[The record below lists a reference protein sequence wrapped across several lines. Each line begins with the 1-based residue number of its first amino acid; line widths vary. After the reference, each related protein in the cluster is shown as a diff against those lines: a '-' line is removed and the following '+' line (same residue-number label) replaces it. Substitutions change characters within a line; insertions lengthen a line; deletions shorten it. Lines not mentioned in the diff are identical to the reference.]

1 MWNRRKEEEIVPKPA
16 SAPPRPSEL
25 AKEGIPM
32 STLPSRASEPALDV
46 PRGSSAVIGK
56 SVIVKGQIFSRED
69 LTIDGEVE
77 GTVELQE
84 HRLTVGPNGKVMAS
98 VKAREIIVLG
108 TIHGNVETTDKI
120 DIRKEAKL
128 VGDIRTARIVI
139 EDGAYFKG
147 NIDIVRPEA
156 QRAAA
161 PAAVPKPQ
169 PVSAP
174 APQAGAGPGPLQ
186 AKPVAGAPPSGPA
199 MAAGA
204 GELKR

>member
-1 MWNRRKEEEIVPKPA
+1 V
-16 SAPPRPSEL
+16 L
-25 AKEGIPM
+25 
-32 STLPSRASEPALDV
+32 
-46 PRGSSAVIGK
+46 GK

-98 VKAREIIVLG
+98 IKAREIVVLG

-128 VGDIRTARIVI
+128 VGDIKTSRIVI

-147 NIDIVRPEA
+147 NIDIVRAETP
-156 QRAAA
+156 RPAA
-161 PAAVPKPQ
+161 PPAPKPQ
-169 PVSAP
+169 PAASASAASSSGGPTP
-174 APQAGAGPGPLQ
+174 AVAATAHAGDHH
-186 AKPVAGAPPSGPA
+186 
-199 MAAGA
+199 
-204 GELKR
+204 KR